1 MIGQTISHYRIV
13 EKLGGGAMGVVYKAQ
28 DTELGRFVALKFLSE
43 DQASDPRALER
54 LRREARAASALNHPN
69 ICTIYEIGKH
79 EGQLFIAMEYLEG
92 ATLKHLIGAQPLDTD
107 VLLALAIE
115 IADALDAAHAA
126 GIIHRDIK
134 PANVFVTVRDHAKI
148 LDFGL
153 VKASPD
159 RFGRGLDSPS
169 IQTGSTLAPEHLT
182 NPGVTLGT
190 VAYMSP
196 EQARLRP
203 LDTRTDLF
211 SFGVVLYQMVTGV
224 LPFRGDGP
232 AQVFD
237 AILNRNPV
245 SPVRLNPDVSPE
257 LERIILKALEKD
269 RNLRYQHAVDIRA
282 DLQRIKRELE
292 SGQILLQACAT
303 EESSR
308 AYDVTSGPIR
318 VGSGSQAVKQGR
330 TSSRAG
336 VVAEKAVG
344 RSRPLVVVIVVV
356 AAAALA
362 WGSYRYLS
370 RGHRLTE
377 KDSIVLADFSNTTG
391 DPLFDDTLKQAL
403 AADLEQSPFLNVL
416 SEQKIGEA
424 LQLMGR
430 SPGEK
435 VNAQRGVEICLRTG
449 SKALVTGSIASLG
462 SHYVVGLTAVN
473 CQLGDLL
480 GAAKS
485 EAGSREGVLRALDAS
500 VTNLRE
506 KLGESLP
513 SIRKFETP
521 LESATTYS
529 LPALKA
535 YSEGRRVLQERGD
548 PDSLSFLK
556 QAVELDSHF
565 ALAYARLGVAYSNL
579 GESGLAIE
587 NLRKAFELRD
597 RVTERERLFIT
608 TQYYTLVTG
617 QIEKADQELVLWI
630 QEYPRDSQPHFELG
644 DNYAML
650 GQFNKAIEETQQA
663 LSLGTDNVLA
673 YGNLGGYFLA
683 VDRPADAEATF
694 SEALAKKLDDPYLRQ
709 NMYFLAFVRSDVVS
723 MQQQLAWSQGRAGAE
738 DLLLMDQSETEA
750 YFGRLKQ
757 ARYLTRRAV
766 DSARRNDF
774 PEKAAL
780 WQASEA
786 VWEAEFEN
794 FAEARLGV
802 AAATALSSSRDVQLL
817 AALAL
822 ARCGD
827 HERASRIVED
837 LNRDFPAS
845 THLQAYW
852 LPTIRAEVEL
862 QRGSPQKATDFLQ
875 PAISYELANAPPFQT
890 GTLYPTYVRG
900 SALLGKH
907 QGALATAEFQ
917 KILNNR
923 GIVVAHPLGALAS
936 LGLARAYALQG
947 DTPRAVPAYQGFL
960 NLWKDAD
967 LDIPIYKQART
978 EYSKLQ
984 LEPSKTTKDRP
995 SRVRP
1000 QSRAQ

>member
-1 MIGQTISHYRIV
+1 
-13 EKLGGGAMGVVYKAQ
+13 MGVVYKAQ
-28 DTELGRFVALKFLSE
+28 DIELGRFVALKFLPE
-43 DQASDPRALER
+43 NLASDPRALER

-79 EGQLFIAMEYLEG
+79 DGQVFIAMEYLEG
-92 ATLKHLIGAQPLDTD
+92 ATLKHLIGGRPLDTD
-107 VLLALAIE
+107 TVLALAIE
-115 IADALDAAHAA
+115 IADALDTAHAA

-134 PANVFVTVRDHAKI
+134 PENVFVTVRHHAKI

-153 VKASPD
+153 VKTSPE
-159 RFGRGLDSPS
+159 RFSRGIDSPS
-169 IQTGSTLAPEHLT
+169 IETGSTLAPEHLT
-182 NPGVTLGT
+182 KSGSTLGT

-211 SFGVVLYQMVTGV
+211 SFGVVLYQMVTGL

-232 AQVFD
+232 AEVFD

-245 SPVRLNPDVSPE
+245 SPVRLNPDLSPE
-257 LERIILKALEKD
+257 LERIIFKALEKD
-269 RNLRYQHAVDIRA
+269 RNLRYQHAVEIRA
-282 DLQRIKRELE
+282 DLRRIERELE
-292 SGQILLQACAT
+292 SGQILVHTPAT
-303 EESSR
+303 EENPN
-308 AYDVTSGPIR
+308 AYDVMSAPISF
-318 VGSGSQAVKQGR
+318 GSGSDPVRHVKTSSGVAVGAEKVVGR
-330 TSSRAG
+330 TGPKR
-336 VVAEKAVG
+336 VIIVA
-344 RSRPLVVVIVVV
+344 LV
-356 AAAALA
+356 AAAVV
-362 WGSYRYLS
+362 WGGYRSLS
-370 RGHRLTE
+370 RSHPLTE
-377 KDSIVLADFSNTTG
+377 KDSVVLADFANTTG
-391 DPLFDDTLKQAL
+391 EPLFDDTLKQAL
-403 AADLEQSPFLNVL
+403 SADLEQSPFLNVL
-416 SEQKIGEA
+416 SEQKISEA

-430 SPGEK
+430 GPGEK
-435 VNAQRGVEICLRTG
+435 VNAQSGVEICLRTG

-473 CQLGDLL
+473 CQTGDLL
-480 GAAKS
+480 SAAKA
-485 EAGSREGVLRALDAS
+485 EAEGRESVLRALDAS

-506 KLGESLP
+506 KLGESLA

-521 LESATTYS
+521 LEIATTSS

-535 YSEGRRVLQERGD
+535 YSEGRRMLLERGD

-556 QAVELDSHF
+556 QAVELDPRF

-587 NLRKAFELRD
+587 NLKKAFELRD

-617 QIEKADQELVLWI
+617 QIEKANQDLMLWI
-630 QEYPRDSQPHFELG
+630 QEYPRDFQPHFELG

-650 GQFNKAIEETQQA
+650 GQYNEAIEETKHA
-663 LSLGTDNVLA
+663 LSLETDSVLA
-673 YGNLGGYFLA
+673 YGNLGVYLLA
-683 VDRPADAEATF
+683 VNRPENAEAIF

-709 NMYFLAFVRSDVVS
+709 NMYFLAFLRSDTVA

-780 WQASEA
+780 WQVSEA
-786 VWEAEFEN
+786 IWEAEFGN
-794 FAEARLGV
+794 FAEARRGV
-802 AAATALSSSRDVQLL
+802 AAATALSSSRDVELL
-817 AALAL
+817 AALSL

-827 HERASRIVED
+827 DERASRMVED
-837 LNRDFPAS
+837 LNRYFPVS

-852 LPTIRAEVEL
+852 LPTIRAEIEL
-862 QRGSPQKATDFLQ
+862 QRGRPQKATDLLQ

-900 SALLGKH
+900 SALLSKH
-907 QGALATAEFQ
+907 QGALAAAEFQ
-917 KILNNR
+917 KILHNR
-923 GIVVAHPLGALAS
+923 GIVIAHPLGALAS
-936 LGLARAYALQG
+936 LGLARACASQG
-947 DTPRAVPAYQGFL
+947 DTPRARSAYQDFL
-960 NLWKDAD
+960 ALWKDAD
-967 LDIPIYKQART
+967 ADIPILKQAKA
-978 EYSKLQ
+978 EYAKLQ
-984 LEPSKTTKDRP
+984 
-995 SRVRP
+995 
-1000 QSRAQ
+1000 